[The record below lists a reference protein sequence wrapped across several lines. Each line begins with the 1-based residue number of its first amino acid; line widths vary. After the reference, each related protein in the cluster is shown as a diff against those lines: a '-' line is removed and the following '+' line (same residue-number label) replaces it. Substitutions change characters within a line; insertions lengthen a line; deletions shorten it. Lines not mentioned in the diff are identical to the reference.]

1 MANLEYIT
9 FYMGRG
15 KYCSQYAKIK
25 KENECETYFK

>member
-9 FYMGRG
+9 FYMGLG

-25 KENECETYFK
+25 KENKC